1 MRYFNRII
9 AVFIIACLC
18 AVGAGCSFMSK
29 NDAKESFEGMMNAF
43 KECNREEIN
52 KYYSFSAVTAYID
65 EASGEEYQDA
75 VLSTLKNMDYKV
87 NSIKDAGDNAMVINV
102 DITTLDYS
110 KIIERYIEDVMELVE
125 SKEYQVQIKS
135 MAADDYKKL
144 MVDKMIDA
152 ISESSSEKV
161 TKTVDVLMIKSSE
174 KWVLGGDADAFL
186 GILFADISNAVESLT

>member
-1 MRYFNRII
+1 MT
-9 AVFIIACLC
+9 V
-18 AVGAGCSFMSK
+18 K
-29 NDAKESFEGMMNAF
+29 
-43 KECNREEIN
+43 
-52 KYYSFSAVTAYID
+52 T

-75 VLSTLKNMDYKV
+75 VLSTLKSMDYKV

-110 KIIERYIEDVMELVE
+110 KIIERYIEDMMELVD
-125 SKEYQVQIKS
+125 SKEYQVKIKS
-135 MAADDYKKL
+135 MTAGDYKKL

-161 TKTVDVLMIKSSE
+161 TKTVDVLMIKSGE

>member
-9 AVFIIACLC
+9 TVFVIACLC
-18 AVGAGCSFMSK
+18 VVSNGCSSTSK
-29 NDAKESFEGMMNAF
+29 NDAKDSFANMMNAF

-52 KYYSFSAVTAYID
+52 KYYSFSAVTTYID
-65 EASGEEYQDA
+65 EASGEEYQEA
-75 VLSTLKNMDYKV
+75 VLSTLKSMDYKI
-87 NSIKDAGDNAMVINV
+87 NSVKDAGENAIVINA

-110 KIIERYIEDVMELVE
+110 KIIEKYIEDVMELVE

-135 MAADDYKKL
+135 MTADDYKAL
-144 MVDKMIDA
+144 MAKKMVDA

-161 TKTVDVLMIKSSE
+161 TNTVDVLMIRSDN
-174 KWVLGGDADAFL
+174 KWILGGDADAFL